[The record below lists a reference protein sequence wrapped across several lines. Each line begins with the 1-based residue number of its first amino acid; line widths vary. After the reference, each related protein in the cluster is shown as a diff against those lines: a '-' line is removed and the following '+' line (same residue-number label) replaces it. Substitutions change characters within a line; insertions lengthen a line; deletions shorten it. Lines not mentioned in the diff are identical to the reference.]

1 MEVFLLFVLYS
12 FFGCVL
18 ENAYHFILY
27 REYISKRT
35 LINLPL
41 CPVYGIAALVL
52 WVVNGETQSMAV
64 LFANGFFAVS
74 AVELCAY
81 LVSVRAYNIKLW
93 DYSEMKLN
101 FMGGISLFYS
111 VLWGMLNIVFAKVVH
126 PASSDWIF
134 SLPRETKLLAGL
146 FLAVFIT
153 ADFKETHRQ
162 LVRRKKGENNV
173 IDEKFLYLEH
183 DN

>member
-18 ENAYHFILY
+18 ENAYYFILH

-52 WVVNGETQSMAV
+52 WAVNGETRNFVM
-64 LFANGFFAVS
+64 LFLNGFFSVS

-81 LVSVRAYNIKLW
+81 LISVRTYNIKWW
-93 DYSEMKLN
+93 DYSGMKLN
-101 FMGGISLFYS
+101 FMGGISFFYS
-111 VLWGMLNIVFAKVVH
+111 FLWGVLNIVFAKVVH
-126 PASSDWIF
+126 PVCRDWIF

-162 LVRRKKGENNV
+162 LVRRKKGENNI
-173 IDEKFLYLEH
+173 IDEKFLYL
-183 DN
+183 DRNN